1 MRRIKSEHGFTL
13 VELMI
18 TVVIVGILASV
29 AIPLYTGNIKRAKAA
44 EADAALGS
52 IRTAL
57 RVYYAEN
64 SAYPTEASYV
74 AVTTL
79 SIDVDS
85 TDLIG
90 TYFAATTYTY
100 QSAAGTSFTLRAT
113 GTGSQSGINRQLTSA
128 GVLSSF
134 STD

>member
-1 MRRIKSEHGFTL
+1 MRKTKSEHGFTL

-18 TVVIVGILASV
+18 TVVIIGILASV
-29 AIPLYTGNIKRAKAA
+29 AIPLYTGSVTRAKAS

-64 SAYPTEASYV
+64 SAYPIKTSSV

-79 SIDVDS
+79 SIDVDA
-85 TDLIG
+85 TDLTG
-90 TYFAATTYTY
+90 TYFAAANYTYT
-100 QSAAGTSFTLRAT
+100 SSDGTEFTLKAT
-113 GTGSQSGINRQLTSA
+113 GTGSQSGIKRQLTSA

-134 STD
+134 